1 MSEKKELIKKLEA
14 IWILHN
20 KALSIKQKMEDFV
33 PEDHYERKVEVPEF
47 PLRVNNEYDEGVLKI
62 LVDDVEHTAD
72 DAMEHMS
79 KCYDT
84 AYHPKKPVEP
94 VEKKR
99 PEPEKALTN
108 EYKQKKGC
116 LPLVAGF
123 VAACSLLSGSLF
135 YGDIA
140 TKIINIVIIAVCVV
154 VILLFHRKKR
164 ELEAADQEAHKR
176 AVDNYELEA
185 KVEKEKYEQ
194 DLKEYQ
200 SLVNSHKLAKADF
213 LEEYAKWREV
223 YLESLEEES
232 EIEDKLEAD
241 RVAAVEKINDEE
253 FVPILNELSELNDL
267 VTTNYLPALDVI
279 IDLLKSGRADDLKEA
294 INLYED
300 MLYRERQLQLQREQE
315 EQRRYEEEQRRADEE
330 RRYQEEMRFREEQ
343 ERQRQREEERREREA
358 ERRHREELKQRE
370 QQERDR
376 AIAERER
383 IRKEE
388 YKEHMNR
395 IDQEKKQRSAG
406 QAQCFACLN
415 AGRCNMQVHNNAP
428 NCTGFRPR

>member
-315 EQRRYEEEQRRADEE
+315 
-330 RRYQEEMRFREEQ
+330 
-343 ERQRQREEERREREA
+343 RQRQREEERREREA

-395 IDQEKKQRSAG
+395 IDQEQKQRSAG
-406 QAQCFACLN
+406 QAQCRACLN
-415 AGRCNMQVHNNAP
+415 AGRCNMQVHNNAL